1 MMTNKSNKIVT
12 IIEEDEKYNEITKKF
27 NKKDGLLALLLIVFH
42 FVSLFMFARRK
53 TSSSAGIVSMEIFT
67 QVMIFASILLI
78 VVILLLVIR
87 KQKPNTIGFTFRK
100 IIPSILSAL
109 LLISIFI
116 LFIIIL
122 KLVTEG
128 SIKLNNAIRLQ
139 NWVLYIS
146 SELISVAILEEVI
159 YRGFAIP
166 RLRSLFKNRWAAMIV
181 SGILFS
187 LVHTVTS
194 LTIWGTFDNWGKL
207 VYTFF
212 FHIIAS
218 LLYEKNGNLNGSI
231 LLHFLGNVSSF
242 ILI

>member
-1 MMTNKSNKIVT
+1 M
-12 IIEEDEKYNEITKKF
+12 KKF
-27 NKKDGLLALLLIVFH
+27 NKTEGLLALLLIAFH

-67 QVMIFASILLI
+67 QVMIFASIIFTVIILFLI
-78 VVILLLVIR
+78 IR

-128 SIKLNNAIRLQ
+128 SIKFNNAIRYQ
-139 NWVLYIS
+139 NWILYIS
-146 SELISVAILEEVI
+146 SEFISVAILEEVI
-159 YRGFAIP
+159 YRGFALP
-166 RLRSLFKNRWAAMIV
+166 RLRSLFKNRWIV
-181 SGILFS
+181 ILISGIFFS
-187 LVHTVTS
+187 LVHTVVS
-194 LTIWGTFDNWGKL
+194 IAAWGTFDNWGKL

-218 LLYEKNGNLNGSI
+218 ILYGKKW
-231 LLHFLGNVSSF
+231 
-242 ILI
+242 